1 MANRNKCNKYY
12 YNEDSPNFLVEY
24 GLGFQE
30 EMEKIDYACGDIITE
45 RIGIISVSY
54 DNLERLLSE
63 VKSIIFL
70 EPRSTYVLQDI
81 FPNDVDEIYV
91 IKGNPYLNLLGT
103 GVLVGLVDT
112 GIDYLNEEFI
122 REDGLTRI
130 QSIWDQ
136 TILNGRNENV
146 YIGDVFTSDEIN
158 RAISLSKA
166 NGDPYSIVPSRDT
179 VGHGSKMASI
189 VGARGYNNNVKGIAS
204 DCEFVV
210 VKLLES
216 LNFKKVLRENSLE
229 DKNLYNSSEILAG
242 IDYLKNL

>member
-1 MANRNKCNKYY
+1 M
-12 YNEDSPNFLVEY
+12 
-24 GLGFQE
+24 
-30 EMEKIDYACGDIITE
+30 
-45 RIGIISVSY
+45 
-54 DNLERLLSE
+54 RLLSE

-81 FPNDVDEIYV
+81 SPNDVDEIYV

-122 REDGLTRI
+122 REDGLTTT

-136 TILNGRNENV
+136 TILNGINENV
-146 YIGDVFTSDEIN
+146 YIGDIFTSDEIN

-166 NGDPYSIVPSRDT
+166 NGDPYSIVPPRDT
-179 VGHGSKMASI
+179 LGHGSKMASI

-242 IDYLKNL
+242 IDYLKNYSLKVKKPMVICIGVGTTEGSHDGNIQHLDI

>member
-1 MANRNKCNKYY
+1 M
-12 YNEDSPNFLVEY
+12 
-24 GLGFQE
+24 
-30 EMEKIDYACGDIITE
+30 
-45 RIGIISVSY
+45 
-54 DNLERLLSE
+54 
-63 VKSIIFL
+63 
-70 EPRSTYVLQDI
+70 
-81 FPNDVDEIYV
+81 
-91 IKGNPYLNLLGT
+91 
-103 GVLVGLVDT
+103 VGLVDT

-122 REDGLTRI
+122 IEDGLTRI

-166 NGDPYSIVPSRDT
+166 NGDPYSIVPYRDT
-179 VGHGSKMASI
+179 VGHGTKMASI

-216 LNFKKVLRENSLE
+216 LNFKK
-229 DKNLYNSSEILAG
+229 Y
-242 IDYLKNL
+242 

>member
-1 MANRNKCNKYY
+1 M
-12 YNEDSPNFLVEY
+12 
-24 GLGFQE
+24 
-30 EMEKIDYACGDIITE
+30 
-45 RIGIISVSY
+45 
-54 DNLERLLSE
+54 RLLSE

-91 IKGNPYLNLLGT
+91 IKGNPYLNLLGS

-122 REDGLTRI
+122 REDGLTTT

-136 TILNGRNENV
+136 TILNGINENV
-146 YIGDVFTSDEIN
+146 YIGDIFTSDEIN

-166 NGDPYSIVPSRDT
+166 NGDPYSIVPPRDT
-179 VGHGSKMASI
+179 LGHGSKMASI